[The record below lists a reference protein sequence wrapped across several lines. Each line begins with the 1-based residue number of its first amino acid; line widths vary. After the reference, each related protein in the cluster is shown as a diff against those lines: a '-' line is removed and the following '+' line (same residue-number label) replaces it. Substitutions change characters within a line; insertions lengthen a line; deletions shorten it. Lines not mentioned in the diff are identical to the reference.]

1 MRQILAFISMFVFA
15 PLGGCRVTRVPDNT
29 SCPPRAQLCQ
39 WVSRPR
45 PGRRMSTLS
54 TPARCPAALHHKGLS
69 PVALFSAD
77 RKSDRTTN
85 DLAIAVP
92 VQRAAAGFV

>member
-1 MRQILAFISMFVFA
+1 MSSDTRGRQYELSATGAALSVGVA
-15 PLGGCRVTRVPDNT
+15 P
-29 SCPPRAQLCQ
+29 PP
-39 WVSRPR
+39 
-45 PGRRMSTLS
+45 RMSTLS

-69 PVALFSAD
+69 PEALFSAD